1 MAQAFQPVLIER
13 LRQRGK
19 MSNEHANADFRIPL
33 GGGPGGVVRVC
44 IAVGSALAALLV
56 GVFAWSEPLPKL
68 AGFLQLPILAFLVW
82 RTAVPKGLEI
92 HPLRM
97 WFTRRR
103 VESRGREFRARML
116 LALSGVGAVLGCIYW
131 LVFFLVNSRLPMERV
146 AVWVVA
152 LIWLVCFAVS
162 DYSRAAAIR
171 GASLAGRR

>member
-1 MAQAFQPVLIER
+1 
-13 LRQRGK
+13 
-19 MSNEHANADFRIPL
+19 MSSEHANTETKIPL
-33 GGGPGGVVRVC
+33 GGGRGGIVRVC
-44 IAVGSALAALLV
+44 VAFGAALAATLV
-56 GVFAWSEPLPKL
+56 GGLAWSEPLPRL

-82 RTAVPKGLEI
+82 RTAMPKGLEI
-92 HPLRM
+92 HPLRT

-103 VESRGREFRARML
+103 VDSRGRELRARML

-131 LVFFLVNSRLPMERV
+131 LVFFLVNSRLPFERV

-162 DYSRAAAIR
+162 DYSQAAAIR